1 MSLRGVCPALSY
13 VAFAFAAGAFIGSFS
28 HICICRCPEEW
39 SPVCRRPGDE
49 RGFTIMELLVV
60 MALIGLIAALG
71 LPAYRSITAQSGAV
85 VCGANRRTLDSAT
98 GVYYGDK
105 AAYPSA
111 VGELA
116 PYLDNTADIRCPT
129 GGAYSIDAA
138 THKWVCD
145 KH

>member
-1 MSLRGVCPALSY
+1 LSHM
-13 VAFAFAAGAFIGSFS
+13 AFALVAGDFTGNF
-28 HICICRCPEEW
+28 HDICVCRCPEEW

-71 LPAYRSITAQSGAV
+71 LPAYRSMTAQSGAV

-129 GGAYSIDAA
+129 DGDYSIDAA
-138 THKWVCD
+138 THRWVCD